1 MNPFPK
7 FTKLYD
13 ALWPEGAGTSEKLFA
28 VLDGARDSK
37 VFGAVDA
44 SYQDKYC
51 LYSGDKRWPGDDLSW
66 DLVGISPYLVEME
79 KGTDL
84 THFVLRNGWCENWGV
99 FCRSD
104 ASIGTLRNHLR
115 GLLVVRSESKRKMMF
130 RFYDPRV
137 LRMYLPTCTASEL
150 RTVFGPVNAF
160 VVPGADPSTAVEY
173 RFDGTQLVQEE
184 ILRRDAVPA

>member
-1 MNPFPK
+1 MNTFPK

-13 ALWPEGAGTSEKLFA
+13 ALWPETAPASEKLFA
-28 VLDGARDSK
+28 VLDGARDSR

-51 LYSGDKRWPGDDLSW
+51 LYSGQKRWPGDDLSW

-84 THFVLRNGWCENWGV
+84 THFVLRHGWCEHWGI

-104 ASIGTLRNHLR
+104 DGIGTLRNHFR
-115 GLLVVRSESKRKMMF
+115 GLLIVSNESRRRMLF

-137 LRMYLPTCTASEL
+137 LRQYLPTCTAAEL
-150 RTVFGPVNAF
+150 RTIFGPVNAF
-160 VVPGADPSTAVEY
+160 VVAGEDPSTAVQY
-173 RFDGTQLVQEE
+173 RFDGNELIQEE
-184 ILRRDAVPA
+184 LISREPARA